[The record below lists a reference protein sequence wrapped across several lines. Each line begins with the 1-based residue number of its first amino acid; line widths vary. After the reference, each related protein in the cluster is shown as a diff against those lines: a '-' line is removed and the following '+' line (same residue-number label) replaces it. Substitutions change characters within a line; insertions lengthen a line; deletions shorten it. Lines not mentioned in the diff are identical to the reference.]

1 VTCVGERDQ
10 FSIRS
15 TRWQRDSDI
24 LKFDDRLTV
33 WQLPQSSVAAEQSVA
48 KEVAWERLPIATI
61 DLSRTYA
68 DEVITFKVE
77 DRCEAA
83 LGFFL

>member
-1 VTCVGERDQ
+1 MTARPSGN
-10 FSIRS
+10 FS
-15 TRWQRDSDI
+15 
-24 LKFDDRLTV
+24 
-33 WQLPQSSVAAEQSVA
+33 QSSVAAEQSVA
-48 KEVAWERLPIATI
+48 KEVAHRLPIATI
-61 DLSRTYA
+61 DLGRTCA

>member
-1 VTCVGERDQ
+1 VQATVRD
-10 FSIRS
+10 
-15 TRWQRDSDI
+15 
-24 LKFDDRLTV
+24 
-33 WQLPQSSVAAEQSVA
+33 
-48 KEVAWERLPIATI
+48 RLPIAAI
-61 DLSRTYA
+61 DLGRTCA

>member
-1 VTCVGERDQ
+1 M
-10 FSIRS
+10 
-15 TRWQRDSDI
+15 
-24 LKFDDRLTV
+24 
-33 WQLPQSSVAAEQSVA
+33 P
-48 KEVAWERLPIATI
+48 PIASALGALAI
-61 DLSRTYA
+61 DLGRTCA

>member
-1 VTCVGERDQ
+1 VQATARD
-10 FSIRS
+10 
-15 TRWQRDSDI
+15 
-24 LKFDDRLTV
+24 
-33 WQLPQSSVAAEQSVA
+33 
-48 KEVAWERLPIATI
+48 RLPIAAI
-61 DLSRTYA
+61 DLGRTCA